1 MTPST
6 IIQSSA
12 REGVTL
18 ALSPSGTIKASG
30 DQGAVSRWLPVV
42 REHKSAIIKT
52 LLANSACTG
61 DLGAI
66 REWLAYIGEHDPA
79 TISCVL
85 DKCCADSEAMDYFM
99 RRSVECTGKGA
110 LQ

>member
-1 MTPST
+1 MNPAT
-6 IIQSSA
+6 IIQSA
-12 REGVTL
+12 AGEGVRL
-18 ALSPSGTIKASG
+18 ALSTSGTIKASG

-66 REWLAYIGEHDPA
+66 REWLTYIGEHDPA
-79 TISCVL
+79 TIAVVMDQCRG
-85 DKCCADSEAMDYFM
+85 DPEALEYYA
-99 RRSVECTGKGA
+99 RRAGEARTS
-110 LQ
+110 